1 MKNVYKIGVSAFLDE
16 DVDIF
21 LEIDGE
27 KNEFEIRDLAIEAFK
42 RYINSRIEI
51 DYRTYDVIKV
61 NLNNEQNLR
70 EYNHFKTFLGDII
83 L

>member
-16 DVDIF
+16 DIDIF

-27 KNEFEIRDLAIEAFK
+27 KNEFEIRDLAVEAFR
-42 RYINSRIEI
+42 RYISRRIEI

-70 EYNHFKTFLGDII
+70 EYNNFKRFIG
-83 L
+83 